1 MWICGSQT
9 LNYKYIAIVSMAHTN
24 QTIFRTLHALTL
36 LPTISPTI
44 FSVAFDFFKK
54 AHFLVSF
61 ILKILPF

>member
-1 MWICGSQT
+1 MT
-9 LNYKYIAIVSMAHTN
+9 HTN
-24 QTIFRTLHALTL
+24 QTIFRTLHAPTL
-36 LPTISPTI
+36 LPTISPTT